1 MIRRRLA
8 VFSCAAL
15 LFAVGVAGQ
24 FALARNGVTGSPV
37 VGESFIAALGGLLG
51 HDLGTPKVKARIG
64 ITNCP
69 YEVIPKAMGVKK
81 NMTYDLWLLSMTFTP
96 A

>member
-1 MIRRRLA
+1 MFL
-8 VFSCAAL
+8 
-15 LFAVGVAGQ
+15 
-24 FALARNGVTGSPV
+24 GVTAYGGIKLPKMLNGNKEFGGKV
-37 VGESFIAALGGLLG
+37 LLGVDIAANIAALGGLLG

-81 NMTYDLWLLSMTFTP
+81 NRTYDLWLLSMTFTP

>member
-1 MIRRRLA
+1 M
-8 VFSCAAL
+8 
-15 LFAVGVAGQ
+15 G
-24 FALARNGVTGSPV
+24 
-37 VGESFIAALGGLLG
+37 LG